1 MESIPNSDLEKF
13 AEAKSNALTRVR
25 MLGIRDE
32 KRHTSCSV
40 LFQHSPLGLT
50 GGALLGNYALFRYDN
65 GTVPGSICGPHTFA
79 WVNGSLGSRVIFI
92 CPSFFNI
99 APPDSSYMLIHE
111 LLHVAGQMENLS
123 VTVGPGDPPTTA
135 QIQQIVEEACANP
148 YEL

>member
-1 MESIPNSDLEKF
+1 MQGKF
-13 AEAKSNALTRVR
+13 NDAKSDALARVR
-25 MLGIRDE
+25 MLGIRNE

-40 LFQHSPLGLT
+40 LFEHSPLGLT
-50 GGALLGNYALFRYDN
+50 GGAILGSYAIFRYDA
-65 GTVPGSICGPHTFA
+65 GTVPGSICSAQTFA

-111 LLHVAGQMENLS
+111 LLHVAGQMENLT

-135 QIQQIVEEACANP
+135 QIQQIVEDACANP